1 MFRNKYT
8 LHYTSSKFNGALS
21 IYSLG
26 ANSEQAKK
34 KNRNGYEAGKT
45 GREATHTS
53 KKRKFNACYVNH
65 DF

>member
-1 MFRNKYT
+1 MN
-8 LHYTSSKFNGALS
+8 LS
-21 IYSLG
+21 NIREHIIKIQWCFVDIFIG
-26 ANSEQAKK
+26 ANSEQAK

-45 GREATHTS
+45 EQREATHIS